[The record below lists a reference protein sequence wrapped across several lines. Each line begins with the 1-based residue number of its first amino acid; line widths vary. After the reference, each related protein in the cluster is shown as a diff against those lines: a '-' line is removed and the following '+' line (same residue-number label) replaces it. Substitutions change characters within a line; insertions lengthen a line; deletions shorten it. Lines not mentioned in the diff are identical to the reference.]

1 MFLLQ
6 SLIDTINENEGTEK
20 NDRNPTLKRIEQRR
34 KRLSLIIKIV
44 FSSVFLTG
52 ELLCTPL
59 KPMHRS

>member
-52 ELLCTPL
+52 ELFCTPL